1 MARWAQGYYDIQ
13 NPDKYVGSGKPRYRS
28 GWELSFMRF
37 CDSNDAVLQWASEA
51 VTQGVKSIQG
61 AIPGA
66 IRSIPGRSSGMYFPS
81 PQSPSNNTTGR

>member
-1 MARWAQGYYDIQ
+1 VQKAGTAY
-13 NPDKYVGSGKPRYRS
+13 NTFKGK
-28 GWELSFMRF
+28 
-37 CDSNDAVLQWASEA
+37 NIASIAKGEA
-51 VTQGVKSIQG
+51 ITQGVKSIQG